1 MELTPYIKVGNIAFS
16 EKRSLV
22 RVDYTN
28 FREFKKTPIS
38 RNTTDAYPGFHVFY
52 DINNEVEAV
61 EFFHGESLTL
71 NGVNL
76 FSLSKAEFIN
86 KFPSCIDEG
95 SSLNCVKEGFMVSF
109 AHNVVDGILVYRK
122 GYWD

>member
-1 MELTPYIKVGNIAFS
+1 MEFTPYNKVGNIAFN

-22 RVDYTN
+22 RTDYPN
-28 FREFKKTPIS
+28 FREFKKAPIS
-38 RNTTDAYPGFHVFY
+38 KNTTDAYPGFHVFY
-52 DINNEVEAV
+52 DSHNEVEAV
-61 EFFHGESLTL
+61 ELFRGESLVL

-86 KFPSCIDEG
+86 KFPGCVDEDG
-95 SSLNCVKEGFMVSF
+95 SLNCAKEGFMVSF
-109 AHNVVDGILVYRK
+109 AHGEVDGILVYRK

>member
-1 MELTPYIKVGNIAFS
+1 MEFTPYNKVGNIAFD

-22 RVDYTN
+22 RTDYPN

-38 RNTTDAYPGFHVFY
+38 KNTTDAYPGFHVFY
-52 DINNEVEAV
+52 DTNNEVEAV
-61 EFFHGESLTL
+61 ELFRGESLTL

-76 FSLSKAEFIN
+76 FSLSKAGFIN
-86 KFPSCIDEG
+86 KFPGCVDEDG
-95 SSLNCVKEGFMVSF
+95 SLNCNKEGFMVSF
-109 AHNVVDGILVYRK
+109 ANGEVDGILVYRK

>member
-1 MELTPYIKVGNIAFS
+1 MEFTPYNKVGNIAFN

-22 RVDYTN
+22 RTDYPN
-28 FREFKKTPIS
+28 FREFKKTHIS
-38 RNTTDAYPGFHVFY
+38 KNTTDAYPGFHVFY
-52 DINNEVEAV
+52 DSHNEVEAV
-61 EFFHGESLTL
+61 EFFRGESLVL

-86 KFPSCIDEG
+86 KFPGCVDED
-95 SSLNCVKEGFMVSF
+95 SSLNCAKEGFMVSF
-109 AHNVVDGILVYRK
+109 AHGEVDGILVYRK

>member
-1 MELTPYIKVGNIAFS
+1 MEFTPYNKVGNIAFN

-22 RVDYTN
+22 RTDYPN

-38 RNTTDAYPGFHVFY
+38 KNTTDAYPGFHVFY
-52 DINNEVEAV
+52 DSQNEVEAV
-61 EFFHGESLTL
+61 ELFRGESLVL

-86 KFPSCIDEG
+86 KFPGCVDEDD
-95 SSLNCVKEGFMVSF
+95 SLNCAKEGFMVSF
-109 AHNVVDGILVYRK
+109 AHGEVDGILVYRK